1 MYLKFPDQFVWGSA
15 TAAYQ
20 IEGAAFEDGKGPSIW
35 DTFSHIPG
43 KIDSGDNGDIGCDH
57 YHRVKEDI
65 SIMKKMGI
73 KSYRFSIAW
82 SRVLPKGKG
91 EINEQGIAFYSE
103 LIDRLLENDIE
114 PIITLYHWDLPQAL
128 QDAYGGWANRQI
140 TEDFVTYASL
150 MFERFGDRVKKWIT
164 HNEPWVVAYAGHSI
178 GRHAPGIQNMK
189 TAVQVTHHLILSHAK
204 TVEVYRQMGQDGEI
218 GITLNLY
225 PIKAAS
231 LSEEDQ
237 KAALF
242 VDGYHN
248 RWFLDPVLKG
258 EYPRDIWEYFKAKG
272 YLPEVAHEDFA
283 ILSQNQC
290 DFLGVNYYFRKIIK
304 QGEEKDLL
312 NFIEVKPPSSEY
324 TAMNWEI
331 YAEGLYDLLMDLN
344 KNYNNPRIFIT
355 ENGAAFEDKMSE
367 DSKIHDENRIQFLRE
382 HFREA
387 YRAIQEGVRL
397 EAYYVWSLMDN
408 FEWAFGYGKRFGLIY
423 IDYTSK
429 DRVWKDSAFWYQK
442 VIESNGLELEVD

>member
-1 MYLKFPDQFVWGSA
+1 MFLKFPNQFVWGSA

-20 IEGAAFEDGKGPSIW
+20 IEGAAFEDGKGASIW
-35 DTFSHIPG
+35 DTFSHMPG
-43 KIDSGDNGDIGCDH
+43 KIDSGDHGDIGCDH
-57 YHRVKEDI
+57 YHRLQEDI
-65 SIMKKMGI
+65 RIMKKMGL

-91 EINEQGIAFYSE
+91 EINQKGIDFYDE
-103 LIDRLLENDIE
+103 LIDALIENHIE

-128 QDAYGGWANRQI
+128 QDAYGGWANRQVVD
-140 TEDFVTYASL
+140 DFVDYACL

-164 HNEPWVVAYAGHSI
+164 HNEPWVVAYAGHSV
-178 GRHAPGIQNMK
+178 GRHAPGIKDIK

-204 TVEVYRQMGQDGEI
+204 AVEAYRRMDQGGEI

-225 PIKAAS
+225 PIRAAS
-231 LSEEDQ
+231 QSEEDQ

-258 EYPRDIWEYFKAKG
+258 EYPKDIWEYFKAH
-272 YLPEVAHEDFA
+272 LDAPVIADEDLE
-283 ILSQNQC
+283 ILSQNKC

-304 QGEEKDLL
+304 QGEGNDPL
-312 NFIEVKPPSSEY
+312 NFVEVKPPSSEY

-331 YAEGLYDLLMDLN
+331 HAEGLYDLLMDLA
-344 KNYNNPRIFIT
+344 KNYENPRIFIT
-355 ENGAAFEDKMSE
+355 ENGAAFQDIPS
-367 DSKIHDENRIQFLRE
+367 DDLRIHDENRIKFLKE
-382 HFREA
+382 HFKA
-387 YRAIQEGVRL
+387 AHQAIQQGVRL
-397 EAYYVWSLMDN
+397 DAYYVWSLMDN

-423 IDYTSK
+423 IDYESK
-429 DRVWKDSAFWYQK
+429 DRLWKDSAFWYQK
-442 VIESNGLELEVD
+442 VIESNGVELEAE